1 MKLIYIANA
10 RLPTEKAH
18 GYQICKMCEAFA
30 QNEVEVIL
38 FHPQRYQTDI
48 QLKNQTIF
56 QYYSISESFE
66 IRTLNNIDLIVLNL
80 WLPSKIFPFLFL
92 FNSIL
97 WALYAVL
104 EAKKEKADLYFTR
117 DLTVA
122 FWLTKLGLP
131 TICEVHTIPKK
142 VTKWFLQQLK
152 NNGNLKLLVVLT
164 SFLKKE
170 LIGLGF
176 SDQNI
181 HIAPDS
187 VDLLLFKNLPTKQE
201 CRQKLGLPEHRKIIG
216 YIGRFRTME
225 MEKGIPELVQA
236 MGKLP
241 CFNENE
247 PLLLCVGGP
256 MNTVKNYLELAHK
269 NNIPNNRFQ
278 FRDRVANIEVPL
290 WLKACDILTIPWQWN
305 QFSAYYTSPMKLFE
319 YMATGNPI
327 IASDLPSIKEILSHN
342 QNALLC
348 TSGDIQAIADSIKL
362 LLENPEFSD
371 KIAQQALLDVQNNTW
386 YARANKIIQSWQ
398 NTV

>member
-30 QNEVEVIL
+30 QNDVKVTL

-48 QLKNQTIF
+48 TLKEKNIF
-56 QYYSISESFE
+56 QYYRIAEIFE
-66 IRTLNNIDLIVLNL
+66 IRTLNNLDLIVLNK
-80 WLPSKIFPFLFL
+80 WLPSQIFPFLFL

-104 EAKKEKADLYFTR
+104 EAKKENADLYFTR
-117 DLTVA
+117 DITVA

-131 TICEVHTIPKK
+131 TICEVHTIPNKLR
-142 VTKWFLQQLK
+142 KWFLQQLK
-152 NNGNLKLLVVLT
+152 NNCNLKLFVVLT

-170 LIGLGF
+170 LLNLGF
-176 SDQNI
+176 SEQQI

-187 VDLLLFKNLPTKQE
+187 VDLSMFKDLPTKQE

-241 CFNENE
+241 CLNGQE

-256 MNTVKNYLELAHK
+256 MDVVDNYLKLAEQFNVPLERLK
-269 NNIPNNRFQ
+269 FCDRIPNHK
-278 FRDRVANIEVPL
+278 VPYWIKTFDL
-290 WLKACDILTIPWQWN
+290 ALAPFPNLPHYAYFMSPLKI
-305 QFSAYYTSPMKLFE
+305 FE
-319 YMATGNPI
+319 YMAAKIPI
-327 IASDLPSIKEILSHN
+327 ITTNLPSLQEVLCDN
-342 QNALLC
+342 ENALLC
-348 TSGDIQAIADSIKL
+348 EPDNSDAIADSIKL
-362 LLENPEFSD
+362 LLENRELAE
-371 KIAQQALLDVQNNTW
+371 KIAKQAFLDVQNNTW
-386 YARANKIIQSWQ
+386 YARANKIIQSLQ
-398 NTV
+398 NIV